1 MSCGIYAI
9 FNKITGWVYVGQA
22 YDVDKRWIRHQY
34 ELNNNRHHCS
44 HLQRSWDKHTQA
56 SFYFV
61 QLSETLTNE
70 LTKEEQN
77 WMDYYKRLDIPLYN
91 ILPAKRSH
99 LGIKRSEETKH
110 KISAANKGRKYGQKY
125 KDKCSKRQAGVSHG
139 PLSEE
144 TKQKISASNKG
155 KILSPEHAAKAREQ
169 LEKTRVLCKQR
180 RKEVMAMEWT
190 IQCPDGSIVITKE
203 LKQFC
208 LDNGLSMGT
217 LHEVLTKKSGRTQHK
232 GYKLPGGGYPN
243 N

>member
-9 FNKITGWVYVGQA
+9 FNKITGWVYIGQA
-22 YDVDKRWIRHQY
+22 YDVNKRWDRHQY
-34 ELNNNRHHCS
+34 ELNNKRHHCS
-44 HLQRSWDKHTQA
+44 HLQRSWNTHQA
-56 SFYFV
+56 TSFYFI
-61 QLSETLTNE
+61 QLLETSAEFLIQ
-70 LTKEEQN
+70 EEQAY
-77 WMDYYKRLDIPLYN
+77 MDYYKGLNVPLYN

-99 LGIKRSEETKH
+99 LGIKRSEETKQ
-110 KISAANKGRKYGQKY
+110 KISVANKGRKYSQKY
-125 KDKCSKRQAGVSHG
+125 KDKCAKRQTGVSHG

-144 TKQKISASNKG
+144 HKNKISSANKG

-180 RKEVMAMEWT
+180 HKEVMAMEWT

-217 LHEVLTKKSGRTQHK
+217 LHEVLTEKRGRTQHK
-232 GYKLPGGGYPN
+232 GYKLPGGGYPHN
-243 N
+243 